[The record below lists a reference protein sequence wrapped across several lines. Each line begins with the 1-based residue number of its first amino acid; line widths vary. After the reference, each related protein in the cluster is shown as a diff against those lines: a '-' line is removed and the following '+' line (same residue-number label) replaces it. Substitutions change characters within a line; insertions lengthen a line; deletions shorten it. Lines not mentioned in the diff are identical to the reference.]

1 VNVVAYDPR
10 ALWRQAADELAVE
23 PNLTA
28 ALALQPEDGTAE
40 GRLAATLTRR
50 PGRGSAR
57 GHRPAAAALRSAS
70 AQITSG
76 PVDPLSGVCFYLFV
90 IHTATAGERS
100 FINRDLLRSPNFMAG
115 TVLMFFIGGI
125 LSGTLALLPTMLQ
138 SLMNYPS

>member
-1 VNVVAYDPR
+1 
-10 ALWRQAADELAVE
+10 
-23 PNLTA
+23 
-28 ALALQPEDGTAE
+28 
-40 GRLAATLTRR
+40 
-50 PGRGSAR
+50 
-57 GHRPAAAALRSAS
+57 LRSAS